1 MSSQTHV
8 ADAAERY
15 DSIRAYASTMLRAVP
30 RKAAIAMGLML
41 VVSLT
46 EWIGL
51 VMLVPLL
58 ALAGIE
64 LGTGMAGQIA
74 DRATAAIGS
83 FGLHP
88 SVLTVL
94 IIYVGVVALRATLS
108 RTLSLATVDLEKSFQ
123 VYLRKRMY
131 SAVVNLKWLSFSRT
145 RSSDF
150 LHAVIGQCTTVSY
163 ATNTVLSLVRSVL
176 VGLVYLAIA
185 IQLSPIMTLLAVAA
199 GLMLLFLLRKGTA
212 RARQN
217 ASEMTQSV
225 SRLLGAM
232 TEHLGGMK
240 TVKSYA
246 AEDRNIAMFGGLV
259 DHTADA
265 YMQQSRNF
273 SYVRLWFDIGSTA
286 VLCALLYVALTV
298 LNHSTA
304 EILLLLYVFARLVPR
319 FSGIQ
324 QLYQSFVASMPAF
337 TIVMTT
343 MEKSEAEAEQ
353 RHARSG
359 ADLSLRTGIRLDSLS
374 FRYVAE
380 DGAQTLQTLDLTIP
394 ARRTTAIVG
403 PSGAGKST
411 VADLVMGLL
420 TPDTGRVVVDD
431 KMLGPEIIADWRDQ
445 IGYVP
450 QDTFLFHDTVRGNLL
465 WASPDATE
473 DEIVEALKLAA
484 AHDFVARLPQGLDTV
499 IGDRGVLL
507 SGGERQ
513 RIALARALL
522 RKPSLLILDEATS
535 ALDSE
540 NELRIQSAI
549 EQLHGQMTI
558 LVITHRLSTIR
569 GADMIHVIEG
579 GRLVESGTWGA
590 LLNQRGRF
598 AELCAAQGFGNEL
611 NDDGVVQISRAVVA
625 G

>member
-1 MSSQTHV
+1 MSAV
-8 ADAAERY
+8 NAAATTPEQY
-15 DSIRAYASTMLRAVP
+15 DNIRAYARTMLRAVP
-30 RKAAIAMGLML
+30 RKAAVAMGLML
-41 VVSLT
+41 VVSAT
-46 EWIGL
+46 EWLGL

-58 ALAGIE
+58 ALAGID

-74 DRATAAIGS
+74 DRATSAMGK

-88 SVLTVL
+88 SLLTVL
-94 IIYVGVVALRATLS
+94 VIYVAVVALRAALS

-123 VYLRKRMY
+123 VYLRKRLY
-131 SAVVNLKWLSFSRT
+131 SAIVNLRWLSFSRT
-145 RSSDF
+145 RSSDL
-150 LHAVIGQCTTVSY
+150 LHAVIGQCTSVSY
-163 ATNTVLSLVRSVL
+163 ATNLVLSLVRAIL

-185 IQLSPIMTLLAVAA
+185 IQLSPVMTLLAVAA
-199 GLMLLFLLRKGTA
+199 GLILLFLLRKGTE

-225 SRLLGAM
+225 NRLLGAM

-246 AEDRNIAMFGGLV
+246 AEDRNITMFGGLV
-259 DHTADA
+259 DQTANA
-265 YMQQSRNF
+265 YMEQSRNF

-286 VLCALLYVALTV
+286 VLCALLYVAINVLT
-298 LNHSTA
+298 HSTA

-343 MEKSEAEAEQ
+343 LDRCEAEAEQ
-353 RHARSG
+353 RHARSEIG
-359 ADLSLRTGIRLDSLS
+359 LSLKDGIQLESLS

-380 DGAQTLQTLDLTIP
+380 NGAQTLQTLDLFIP

-420 TPDTGRVVVDD
+420 TPDTGRVVIDD
-431 KMLGPEIIADWRDQ
+431 KTLGPEIIADWRDQ

-465 WASPDATE
+465 WACPDASE
-473 DEIVEALKLAA
+473 DDVVEALKLAA
-484 AHDFVARLPQGLDTV
+484 AYDFVVRLPQGLDTV

-540 NELRIQSAI
+540 NELRIQNAI

-569 GADMIHVIEG
+569 RADMIHVLED
-579 GRLVESGTWGA
+579 GRLVESGTWSA
-590 LLNQRGRF
+590 LLDRRGRF
-598 AELCAAQGFGNEL
+598 AALCAAQGFGDEL
-611 NDDGVVQISRAVVA
+611 NDDGVVPISRAVVV